1 MGKATIARTLKNTGS
16 DLILQVQDVARFFD
30 VSPPWYQRL
39 MRMDRT
45 ARTLHAVDGVDFD
58 VPRGKTVGLVG
69 ESGCGKSTLAR
80 VVAGLY
86 APSRGTVRFDGID
99 ITADQSVF
107 DNLEVRA
114 RIQMVFQ
121 DPYASLNP
129 RWRVGSIVAEPFVV
143 HQPEL
148 SRSKRDQRVA
158 ELLETVGLGPEA
170 AEKFP
175 HQFSGGQRQRISLAR
190 ALATNPELLICDEP
204 TSALDVSVQAQILN
218 LMRGLQEELGLTYL
232 FISHDLAVI
241 RFVSDFVGVMY
252 LGQLVEWNTTDAI
265 FAAPSHPYTRKL
277 LASVPDLDGPQGQR
291 EAIAGEVAS
300 PIDRPD
306 GCHFHPRCPFANARC
321 KTEMPMM
328 IPGGRG
334 FVRCHAIEEERI
346 SATSDKTPDSAKRS

>member
-1 MGKATIARTLKNTGS
+1 MVRMKTVRGSKKADGEPV
-16 DLILQVQDVARFFD
+16 LQVQDIARFFD

-39 MRMDRT
+39 VNMDWT
-45 ARTLHAVDGVDFD
+45 PRTLHAVDGIDFE

-86 APSRGTVRFDGID
+86 PPSRGTVRFDGID
-99 ITADQSVF
+99 LTTDPHVLDSLQ
-107 DNLEVRA
+107 VRA

-129 RWRVGSIVAEPFVV
+129 RWRVGSIVAESFVV
-143 HQPEL
+143 HQPDM
-148 SRSKRDQRVA
+148 SRAERDTRVIR
-158 ELLETVGLGPEA
+158 LLETVGLGPDA
-170 AEKFP
+170 AGKYP

-252 LGQLVEWNTTDAI
+252 LGRLVEWGTADAI
-265 FAAPSHPYTRKL
+265 FTAPRHPYTCKL
-277 LASVPDLDGPQGQR
+277 LASVHDLEGARDQR

-300 PIDRPD
+300 PIDRPG
-306 GCHFHPRCPFANARC
+306 GCHFHPRCPIANTRC
-321 KTEMPMM
+321 KTEMP
-328 IPGGRG
+328 PLTESGAGV
-334 FVRCHAIEEERI
+334 VRCHAYEEGRLDELEI
-346 SATSDKTPDSAKRS
+346 ALQVMEQ